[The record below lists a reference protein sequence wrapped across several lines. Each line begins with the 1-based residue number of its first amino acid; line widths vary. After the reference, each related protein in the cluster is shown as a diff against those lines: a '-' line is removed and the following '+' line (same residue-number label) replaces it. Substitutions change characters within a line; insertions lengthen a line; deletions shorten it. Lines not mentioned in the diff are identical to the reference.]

1 MSFSSVVF
9 PTPLRPTSPVR
20 SAPKLRSRLEK
31 SGLPSGVDQPR
42 LERVIEADMKMDSPE
57 GKTTRR
63 CCRAEIHYCTHPLG
77 IGDYSTGNSGNT
89 ANWRLAEGQRTDD
102 RAELDW
108 THRCG
113 RGGCPP
119 GRGGGRF
126 GGPDPHCPRRQPR

>member
-89 ANWRLAEGQRTDD
+89 ANWRLAEGQRIDD

-113 RGGCPP
+113 R
-119 GRGGGRF
+119 REWRAWLGGGVLVGSSRIA
-126 GGPDPHCPRRQPR
+126 P